1 MALTTDPAPP
11 ALPTGPVD
19 LAVVGAGIVGL
30 AHAIDAVERGMRVAV
45 VERDARAVGASLR
58 NFGHICATPQTGIAL
73 DYALTAREKWLRL
86 ADLAGFEIARA
97 GTLVVARTDAELGV
111 LEEFAAERGTEQVR
125 LRSRAEVGRLFTP
138 AADPGSE
145 IVGGAHLPLDLRVD
159 PREAIPALARWL
171 ATRDAQFLWHTHVG
185 AVAEGVVH
193 TARGDLAATAIVH
206 AAGHDIDRLFPAIAA
221 EHGVR
226 RCRLQMLEIAPPGD
240 IRIEPAVLTGY
251 SMLRYGGLA
260 ATASAAT
267 VRREITDRA
276 PETLDA
282 VMNLMLTQRPDGS
295 VVLGDT
301 HHYARTHL
309 PFDDEDIADLV
320 LREGARLFATETLP
334 VRKRWRGVY
343 ADAPDTDFL
352 VAAPAPGVRVV
363 SVTSGIGMTTALGLA
378 PTVVEQLVRAR
389 IEPGDPLRRSPGPA

>member
-1 MALTTDPAPP
+1 MALRTDSGPS
-11 ALPTGPVD
+11 ALPPHPVD

-30 AHAIDAVERGMRVAV
+30 AHAVDAADRGMRVAV

-58 NFGHICATPQTGIAL
+58 NFGHICTTPQTGRAL
-73 DYALTAREKWLRL
+73 EYAWSAREKWLRL
-86 ADLAGFEIARA
+86 AEQAGFEISRA
-97 GTLVVARTDAELGV
+97 GTVVVARTAAELGV
-111 LEEFAAERGTEQVR
+111 LEEFAAERGAEQVR
-125 LRSRAEVGRLFTP
+125 LLDRAGTARHFPP
-138 AADPGSE
+138 AGEAGSD

-159 PREAIPALARWL
+159 PRAAIPAVAAWL
-171 ATRDAQFLWHTHVG
+171 ASRGVEFVWNTQVG
-185 AVAEGVVH
+185 AISEGVVH

-206 AAGHDIDRLFPAIAA
+206 AAGHDIDRLFPVIA
-221 EHGVR
+221 EENGVR
-226 RCRLQMLEIAPPGD
+226 RCRLQMLEVAPPGD

-260 ATASAAT
+260 ATASAAA

-320 LREGARLFATETLP
+320 LREGARLFSARRLS
-334 VRKRWRGVY
+334 VRRRWRGVY
-343 ADAPDTDFL
+343 ADSPDTDFL
-352 VAAPAPGVRVV
+352 VAAPAAGIRVV

-378 PTVVEQLVRAR
+378 PPVVDRLAGSRAGQ
-389 IEPGDPLRRSPGPA
+389 PG